1 MKENKEEAAAKMKEV
16 KAKMAN
22 KLKSFFWIYFY
33 SKILLQLQHTQ
44 NY

>member
-22 KLKSFFWIYFY
+22 KLKSFFWINYTLKNII
-33 SKILLQLQHTQ
+33 KI
-44 NY
+44 NSNEIK